1 VTFTG
6 TRPDGSPRARQNG
19 RPVRAPFFGQSS
31 FATHSLVTER
41 NIVPVPADAPL
52 RYLAG
57 FTCGVQTGAGA
68 ILNAMPVRP
77 GSRVAIWGAGAVGL
91 AAVMAAAAAGDRLG
105 HPRRRQRGPRHD
117 RQPGRDR
124 GRGRVARH
132 PRHRHRRLPGG
143 RYDQAGAHL
152 QLKGPAGNTADPE
165 LVDTSGK
172 VLSPLLTPEVRV
184 AKPVLRVIIGSTR
197 PGRIGPSVAEWII
210 ERAREHGGF
219 DVEVTDLA
227 ELNLPI
233 YDEPNHPRLKKYVH
247 QHTKDWSALV
257 EGSDAFIFVVPE
269 YNYGF
274 NAATK
279 NAIDYV
285 FNEWAH
291 KAAGIVSYG
300 GVAAGTRATQML
312 KQVFSALKVVPVPE
326 AVNIP
331 FVFKHLDEDKRFKST
346 EEMEQAATAMLD
358 ELQRWTEA
366 LLTLRAK

>member
-1 VTFTG
+1 
-6 TRPDGSPRARQNG
+6 
-19 RPVRAPFFGQSS
+19 
-31 FATHSLVTER
+31 
-41 NIVPVPADAPL
+41 
-52 RYLAG
+52 
-57 FTCGVQTGAGA
+57 
-68 ILNAMPVRP
+68 
-77 GSRVAIWGAGAVGL
+77 
-91 AAVMAAAAAGDRLG
+91 
-105 HPRRRQRGPRHD
+105 
-117 RQPGRDR
+117 
-124 GRGRVARH
+124 
-132 PRHRHRRLPGG
+132 
-143 RYDQAGAHL
+143 
-152 QLKGPAGNTADPE
+152 
-165 LVDTSGK
+165 
-172 VLSPLLTPEVRV
+172 V

-227 ELNLPI
+227 ELNLPM

-312 KQVFSALKVVPVPE
+312 KQVFSALK
-326 AVNIP
+326 
-331 FVFKHLDEDKRFKST
+331 RRST
-346 EEMEQAATAMLD
+346 SRSCSSTWTRTGGSSRPR
-358 ELQRWTEA
+358 RWSRRPRPCSTSSSGGP
-366 LLTLRAK
+366 RRC